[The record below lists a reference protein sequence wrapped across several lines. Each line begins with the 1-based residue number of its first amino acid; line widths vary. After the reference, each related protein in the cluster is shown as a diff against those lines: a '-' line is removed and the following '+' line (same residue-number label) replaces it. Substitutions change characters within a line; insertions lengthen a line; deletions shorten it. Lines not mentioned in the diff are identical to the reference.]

1 MSVAFVIITSEPGK
15 EQNVIDELKTIADA
29 KDVRG
34 VMGSYDII
42 IKLESDTGEDLK
54 NTIANQVRKIKN
66 VRSTL
71 TLTVIDSQ
79 EW

>member
-79 EW
+79 E